1 MWQPAQPFCFH
12 FNKKYAEMKPSQIPL
27 HSSSE
32 NSNPDDIKQNKK
44 EE

>member
-1 MWQPAQPFCFH
+1 MDVYVTAYY
-12 FNKKYAEMKPSQIPL
+12 FNKKYAEMKPPQIPL

-32 NSNPDDIKQNKK
+32 NSKPDDIKQNKK